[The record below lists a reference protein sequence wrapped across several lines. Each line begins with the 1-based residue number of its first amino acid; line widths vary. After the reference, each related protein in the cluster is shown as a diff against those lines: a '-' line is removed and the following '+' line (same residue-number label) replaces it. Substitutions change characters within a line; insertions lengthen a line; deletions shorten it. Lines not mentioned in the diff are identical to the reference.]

1 MSNFISELLSLLQLK
16 WLFLAGGVA
25 IFASPFMPALGPA
38 FAAVASVLSALVK
51 TFMRGIEITLAN
63 PPAILV
69 MMVCTLYGWH
79 VGIQTP
85 APAAK
90 PAVASKYETPPK
102 KAPHTKV
109 VRKKQPDDN
118 DITNFWFWR

>member
-1 MSNFISELLSLLQLK
+1 MLNELLSLLQLK

-38 FAAVASVLSALVK
+38 FAAIASVLAALVK

-79 VGIQTP
+79 VGVQTP
-85 APAAK
+85 APTK
-90 PAVASKYETPPK
+90 PAIASKYETPPK
-102 KAPHTKV
+102 KAPNTKV
-109 VRKKQPDDN
+109 VRKRQPDDN